1 MLKDVNSG
9 LLNSRGSRSTGTP
22 HRAAPPFRRR
32 RTPFRR
38 RRVFP
43 DGYIAMS
50 VAEIR
55 MSVRVRPT
63 RDPCAVNLDPRTGAL
78 ALTTGDVFDYP
89 TSVVVGSD
97 QDVAYAELCA
107 PLVRHALTGY
117 DCTLVAYGQ
126 TGSGKTHTMFGPPG
140 CLVEARVRQWR
151 SESRGTSKSSD
162 APRDWGVFPRAVL
175 ELMRTPGVRSIR
187 ASAVEVY
194 HENVFDL
201 MNERTQLSLGSSKTK
216 FGRRV
221 QGATESG
228 SDDVAARGG
237 QGGVHPSCCTCHK
250 CFQLQEKEKERARA
264 ERALIAST
272 RGSSSRAVSG
282 GTRTASSSNAATASS
297 SSTQATRETFSTVG
311 ETLVPLDTPESL
323 AIFARSVEATRTSKS
338 HLLNDRSSR
347 SHCLVKVHAKTGDG
361 TRVCIMFVDLA
372 GSERVARTGAT
383 GEAKHEAQAIN
394 GSLSALGRVVK
405 MLGER
410 SRANNTR
417 GANKVP
423 SGHVPY
429 RDASL
434 TMLLRDSFGGGSC
447 TSVVINVAG
456 ETTHV
461 DETACSLRFGERM
474 SVVRNEPTRVLGDAN
489 ARSSRVGSPG
499 GTKVGTLGV
508 ADLKRRLAVA
518 NGELNALELRGDGGG
533 FVKGGP
539 VTEIES
545 LRRGMEKLAVMDAA
559 SAKLRVGLAE
569 ARGEQDQ
576 GGAGKIAHLRK
587 ALATSAKQAE
597 VLRSVVERQKTIK
610 AIWAEP
616 TVSYARKAAEVRQ
629 IRSELEM
636 EES

>member
-1 MLKDVNSG
+1 M
-9 LLNSRGSRSTGTP
+9 
-22 HRAAPPFRRR
+22 
-32 RTPFRR
+32 
-38 RRVFP
+38 
-43 DGYIAMS
+43 
-50 VAEIR
+50 
-55 MSVRVRPT
+55 
-63 RDPCAVNLDPRTGAL
+63 
-78 ALTTGDVFDYP
+78 
-89 TSVVVGSD
+89 
-97 QDVAYAELCA
+97 
-107 PLVRHALTGY
+107 
-117 DCTLVAYGQ
+117 
-126 TGSGKTHTMFGPPG
+126 
-140 CLVEARVRQWR
+140 
-151 SESRGTSKSSD
+151 
-162 APRDWGVFPRAVL
+162 L

-194 HENVFDL
+194 DENVFDL
-201 MNERTQLSLGSSKTK
+201 MNAREQLSLGSSKTK

-221 QGATESG
+221 NGATESG

-264 ERALIAST
+264 ERALVAST
-272 RGSSSRAVSG
+272 RFGSG
-282 GTRTASSSNAATASS
+282 GTRTSRSSKNAPSSSSSNAQQT
-297 SSTQATRETFSTVG
+297 TRETFSTVG

-323 AIFARSVEATRTSKS
+323 ARFARSVEATRTSKS

-347 SHCLVKVHAKTGDG
+347 SHCLVKVRAKSSDG
-361 TRVCIMFVDLA
+361 ARVCLLFVDLA

-405 MLGER
+405 MLGEQ
-410 SRANNTR
+410 SRGGAKKGR
-417 GANKVP
+417 GGAP
-423 SGHVPY
+423 RLGHVPY

-447 TSVVINVAG
+447 TSVVVNVAG
-456 ETTHV
+456 EPEHV

-474 SVVRNEPTRVLGDAN
+474 SVVRNEPTTRVLGEY
-489 ARSSRVGSPG
+489 ARSSREGGPGVGGRGSISPG
-499 GTKVGTLGV
+499 TTKGLGTDVSRAV
-508 ADLKRRLAVA
+508 ELKRRLAVA
-518 NGELNALELRGDGGG
+518 TAELNALELSGHGGG

-545 LRRGMEKLAVMDAA
+545 LRRGLEKLKAADAA
-559 SAKLRVGLAE
+559 SAKLRVDMAE
-569 ARGEQDQ
+569 ARGER
-576 GGAGKIAHLRK
+576 APSEVKISHLRK
-587 ALATSAKQAE
+587 ALATSANKAE

-629 IRSELEM
+629 IQSELEM

>member
-1 MLKDVNSG
+1 
-9 LLNSRGSRSTGTP
+9 
-22 HRAAPPFRRR
+22 
-32 RTPFRR
+32 
-38 RRVFP
+38 
-43 DGYIAMS
+43 MS

-63 RDPCAVNLDPRTGAL
+63 PPGDPRAVNLDPRTGAL
-78 ALTTGDVFDYP
+78 ALTTGEIFDYP
-89 TSVVVGSD
+89 SSVVVGSD
-97 QDVAYAELCA
+97 QDVAYDALCA

-151 SESRGTSKSSD
+151 GESTSSSDGGGTSTD

-194 HENVFDL
+194 DENVFDL
-201 MNERTQLSLGSSKTK
+201 MNAREQLSLGSSKTK

-221 QGATESG
+221 NGATESG

-264 ERALIAST
+264 ERALVAST
-272 RGSSSRAVSG
+272 RFGSG
-282 GTRTASSSNAATASS
+282 GTRTSRSSKNAPSSSSSNAQQT
-297 SSTQATRETFSTVG
+297 TRETFSTVG

-323 AIFARSVEATRTSKS
+323 ARFARSVEATRTSKS

-347 SHCLVKVHAKTGDG
+347 SHCLVKVRAKSSDG
-361 TRVCIMFVDLA
+361 ARVCLLFVDLA

-405 MLGER
+405 MLGEQ
-410 SRANNTR
+410 SRGGAKKGR
-417 GANKVP
+417 GGAP
-423 SGHVPY
+423 RLGHVPY

-447 TSVVINVAG
+447 TSVVVNVAG
-456 ETTHV
+456 EPEHV

-474 SVVRNEPTRVLGDAN
+474 SVVRNEPTTRVLGEY
-489 ARSSRVGSPG
+489 ARSSREGGPGVGGRGSISPG
-499 GTKVGTLGV
+499 TTKGLGTDVSRAV
-508 ADLKRRLAVA
+508 ELKRRLAVA
-518 NGELNALELRGDGGG
+518 TAELNALELSGHGGG

-545 LRRGMEKLAVMDAA
+545 LRRGLEKLKAADAA
-559 SAKLRVGLAE
+559 SAKLRVDMAE
-569 ARGEQDQ
+569 ARGER
-576 GGAGKIAHLRK
+576 APSEVKISHLRK
-587 ALATSAKQAE
+587 ALATSANKAE

-629 IRSELEM
+629 IQSELEM

>member
-1 MLKDVNSG
+1 MLKDVNFTA
-9 LLNSRGSRSTGTP
+9 RGSRSTGTP
-22 HRAAPPFRRR
+22 PRAAPPFRRR
-32 RTPFRR
+32 RTPFRG
-38 RRVFP
+38 RRVSP

-63 RDPCAVNLDPRTGAL
+63 VDPCAVNLDPRTGAL
-78 ALTTGDVFDYP
+78 NLTTGDVFDYP

-272 RGSSSRAVSG
+272 RSSSRAAPG
-282 GTRTASSSNAATASS
+282 GTRTSSSSNAATGSS
-297 SSTQATRETFSTVG
+297 SSTQTTRETFSTVG

-410 SRANNTR
+410 SRGATNTR

-499 GTKVGTLGV
+499 GTKVGTLGA

>member
-1 MLKDVNSG
+1 
-9 LLNSRGSRSTGTP
+9 
-22 HRAAPPFRRR
+22 
-32 RTPFRR
+32 
-38 RRVFP
+38 
-43 DGYIAMS
+43 MS
-50 VAEIR
+50 VADIR

-63 RDPCAVNLDPRTGAL
+63 PLGDPCAVNLDPRTGAL
-78 ALTTGDVFDYP
+78 ALTTGDVFNYAS
-89 TSVVVGSD
+89 SVVVGSD
-97 QDVAYAELCA
+97 QDVAYDALCA
-107 PLVRHALTGY
+107 PLIRHALTGY

-151 SESRGTSKSSD
+151 GESGGKSTD
-162 APRDWGVFPRAVL
+162 APRDWGLFPRAVL

-201 MNERTQLSLGSSKTK
+201 MNAREQLSVGSSKTK

-221 QGATESG
+221 EGSTESG

-250 CFQLQEKEKERARA
+250 CFQLQRKAKERVRA
-264 ERALIAST
+264 ERALTASS
-272 RGSSSRAVSG
+272 RSSSRAVSG
-282 GTRTASSSNAATASS
+282 GTKASS
-297 SSTQATRETFSTVG
+297 SSTQQTNETFSTVGETPVLLDAPQTRETFSAVG

-323 AIFARSVEATRTSKS
+323 AQFARSIEATRTSKS

-347 SHCLVKVHAKTGDG
+347 SHCLVKVRAKKADG

-383 GEAKHEAQAIN
+383 GDAKLEAQAIN

-405 MLGER
+405 MLGEQ
-410 SRANNTR
+410 SRALH
-417 GANKVP
+417 
-423 SGHVPY
+423 GHVPY

-456 ETTHV
+456 ETEHV

-474 SVVRNEPTRVLGDAN
+474 SVVRNEPTRVLGDADT
-489 ARSSRVGSPG
+489 RSSRDLGGVASPG
-499 GTKVGTLGV
+499 TNAVFDVSRAAELY
-508 ADLKRRLAVA
+508 RRLTVA
-518 NGELNALELRGDGGG
+518 RGELNALELVGDGGG

-539 VTEIES
+539 MTEMQS
-545 LRRGMEKLAVMDAA
+545 LRRGMEKLEAVDAA
-559 SAKLRVGLAE
+559 STKLRVSLAE
-569 ARGEQDQ
+569 ALGEQ
-576 GGAGKIAHLRK
+576 APSAVNIAHLRT
-587 ALATSAKQAE
+587 ALATSVKQAD
-597 VLRSVVERQKTIK
+597 VLRSVVGRQKTIR

-629 IRSELEM
+629 IGSELEM

>member
-1 MLKDVNSG
+1 
-9 LLNSRGSRSTGTP
+9 
-22 HRAAPPFRRR
+22 
-32 RTPFRR
+32 
-38 RRVFP
+38 
-43 DGYIAMS
+43 MS

-63 RDPCAVNLDPRTGAL
+63 PPGDPRAVNLDPRTGAL
-78 ALTTGDVFDYP
+78 ALTTGEVFDYP
-89 TSVVVGSD
+89 SSVVVGSD
-97 QDVAYAELCA
+97 QDVAYDALCA

-151 SESRGTSKSSD
+151 GESDGGKSTD
-162 APRDWGVFPRAVL
+162 APRDWGLFPRAVL

-201 MNERTQLSLGSSKTK
+201 MNAREQLSLGSSKTK

-264 ERALIAST
+264 ERALVAST
-272 RGSSSRAVSG
+272 RGSSRAVSE
-282 GTRTASSSNAATASS
+282 GTRTSWSSNAPASSSNAQT
-297 SSTQATRETFSTVG
+297 TRETFSTVG

-323 AIFARSVEATRTSKS
+323 ARFARSVEATRTSKS

-347 SHCLVKVHAKTGDG
+347 SHCLVKVRAKSSDG
-361 TRVCIMFVDLA
+361 ARVSLLFVDLA

-405 MLGER
+405 MLGEQ
-410 SRANNTR
+410 SRAKKGR
-417 GANKVP
+417 GGAP
-423 SGHVPY
+423 RGHVPY

-447 TSVVINVAG
+447 TSVVVNVAG
-456 ETTHV
+456 EPEHV
-461 DETACSLRFGERM
+461 DETACSLRFGEHM
-474 SVVRNEPTRVLGDAN
+474 SVVRNEPTTRVLGDVDAL
-489 ARSSRVGSPG
+489 SSCEAPG
-499 GTKVGTLGV
+499 GGRGSISRTKVGTDV
-508 ADLKRRLAVA
+508 SRAAELKRRLAVA
-518 NGELNALELRGDGGG
+518 RAELNALELSGHGGG

-539 VTEIES
+539 VTEIQS
-545 LRRGMEKLAVMDAA
+545 LRRGLEKLKAVDAA
-559 SAKLRVGLAE
+559 SAKLRVDMAE
-569 ARGEQDQ
+569 AQGER
-576 GGAGKIAHLRK
+576 APSAVKISHLRK
-587 ALATSAKQAE
+587 ALATSANQAE

-629 IRSELEM
+629 IQSELEM

>member
-1 MLKDVNSG
+1 
-9 LLNSRGSRSTGTP
+9 
-22 HRAAPPFRRR
+22 
-32 RTPFRR
+32 
-38 RRVFP
+38 
-43 DGYIAMS
+43 
-50 VAEIR
+50 
-55 MSVRVRPT
+55 
-63 RDPCAVNLDPRTGAL
+63 
-78 ALTTGDVFDYP
+78 
-89 TSVVVGSD
+89 
-97 QDVAYAELCA
+97 
-107 PLVRHALTGY
+107 
-117 DCTLVAYGQ
+117 
-126 TGSGKTHTMFGPPG
+126 
-140 CLVEARVRQWR
+140 
-151 SESRGTSKSSD
+151 
-162 APRDWGVFPRAVL
+162 
-175 ELMRTPGVRSIR
+175 
-187 ASAVEVY
+187 
-194 HENVFDL
+194 
-201 MNERTQLSLGSSKTK
+201 
-216 FGRRV
+216 
-221 QGATESG
+221 
-228 SDDVAARGG
+228 
-237 QGGVHPSCCTCHK
+237 
-250 CFQLQEKEKERARA
+250 
-264 ERALIAST
+264 
-272 RGSSSRAVSG
+272 
-282 GTRTASSSNAATASS
+282 
-297 SSTQATRETFSTVG
+297 VG

-410 SRANNTR
+410 SRGATNTR
-417 GANKVP
+417 GTHKVP
-423 SGHVPY
+423 PGHVPY

-569 ARGEQDQ
+569 ARGDQDQ

>member
-1 MLKDVNSG
+1 M
-9 LLNSRGSRSTGTP
+9 
-22 HRAAPPFRRR
+22 
-32 RTPFRR
+32 
-38 RRVFP
+38 
-43 DGYIAMS
+43 
-50 VAEIR
+50 
-55 MSVRVRPT
+55 
-63 RDPCAVNLDPRTGAL
+63 
-78 ALTTGDVFDYP
+78 
-89 TSVVVGSD
+89 
-97 QDVAYAELCA
+97 
-107 PLVRHALTGY
+107 
-117 DCTLVAYGQ
+117 
-126 TGSGKTHTMFGPPG
+126 
-140 CLVEARVRQWR
+140 
-151 SESRGTSKSSD
+151 
-162 APRDWGVFPRAVL
+162 
-175 ELMRTPGVRSIR
+175 
-187 ASAVEVY
+187 AS
-194 HENVFDL
+194 
-201 MNERTQLSLGSSKTK
+201 
-216 FGRRV
+216 
-221 QGATESG
+221 
-228 SDDVAARGG
+228 
-237 QGGVHPSCCTCHK
+237 
-250 CFQLQEKEKERARA
+250 
-264 ERALIAST
+264 
-272 RGSSSRAVSG
+272 
-282 GTRTASSSNAATASS
+282 SSSNATPS
-297 SSTQATRETFSTVG
+297 SSTQQTCETFSTVG

-410 SRANNTR
+410 SRANNNTR
-417 GANKVP
+417 GANKAP

-499 GTKVGTLGV
+499 TKVGTLGA

-569 ARGEQDQ
+569 ARGEQGREND
-576 GGAGKIAHLRK
+576 GKIAHLRK

>member
-1 MLKDVNSG
+1 MI
-9 LLNSRGSRSTGTP
+9 RSV
-22 HRAAPPFRRR
+22 REALREAL
-32 RTPFRR
+32 RT
-38 RRVFP
+38 
-43 DGYIAMS
+43 MS

-63 RDPCAVNLDPRTGAL
+63 TPGDPCAANLDPRTGAL
-78 ALTTGDVFDYP
+78 ALTTGDVFNYA
-89 TSVVVGSD
+89 SSIVVGSD
-97 QDVAYAELCA
+97 QDVAYDALCA

-117 DCTLVAYGQ
+117 NCTLVAYGQ

-140 CLVEARVRQWR
+140 CLVEARVRQWCG
-151 SESRGTSKSSD
+151 ESGGESTD
-162 APRDWGVFPRAVL
+162 APRDWGLFPRAVL
-175 ELMRTPGVRSIR
+175 EMMRTPGVRSIR

-201 MNERTQLSLGSSKTK
+201 MNAREQLSLGSSKTK

-221 QGATESG
+221 HGATESG
-228 SDDVAARGG
+228 SDDVAVRGG
-237 QGGVHPSCCTCHK
+237 LGGVHPSCCTCHK
-250 CFQLQEKEKERARA
+250 CYQLRKKAKELARA
-264 ERALIAST
+264 ERALVAST
-272 RGSSSRAVSG
+272 GGSDRVVSG
-282 GTRTASSSNAATASS
+282 GTRASS
-297 SSTQATRETFSTVG
+297 SSKAPPLSSTQQTRETFSTVG

-323 AIFARSVEATRTSKS
+323 ARFARSIESTRTSKS

-347 SHCLVKVHAKTGDG
+347 SHCLVKVRAKKADG

-383 GEAKHEAQAIN
+383 GDAKLEAQAIN

-405 MLGER
+405 MLGEQ
-410 SRANNTR
+410 SRAKMG
-417 GANKVP
+417 GAP
-423 SGHVPY
+423 HGHVPY

-456 ETTHV
+456 ETEHV

-474 SVVRNEPTRVLGDAN
+474 SVVRNDPTRVLGDAD
-489 ARSSRVGSPG
+489 ARSSLDPDGVGSP
-499 GTKVGTLGV
+499 GTKVGTDV
-508 ADLKRRLAVA
+508 SRAAELKRRLAVA
-518 NGELNALELRGDGGG
+518 RGELNALELRGDGGG

-545 LRRGMEKLAVMDAA
+545 LRRGMEKLKAVDAA
-559 SAKLRVGLAE
+559 SAKLRVDLAE
-569 ARGEQDQ
+569 ARGEQ
-576 GGAGKIAHLRK
+576 APSAVKIAHLRK
-587 ALATSAKQAE
+587 ALATSAKVEE
-597 VLRSVVERQKTIK
+597 VLRSVVERQKTIR

-616 TVSYARKAAEVRQ
+616 TVSYARKAAEVREV
-629 IRSELEM
+629 RSELEM

>member
-1 MLKDVNSG
+1 
-9 LLNSRGSRSTGTP
+9 
-22 HRAAPPFRRR
+22 
-32 RTPFRR
+32 
-38 RRVFP
+38 
-43 DGYIAMS
+43 MS

-63 RDPCAVNLDPRTGAL
+63 PPGDPRAVNLNPRTGAL
-78 ALTTGDVFDYP
+78 ALTTGEIFDYP
-89 TSVVVGSD
+89 SSVVVGSD
-97 QDVAYAELCA
+97 QDVAYDALCA

-151 SESRGTSKSSD
+151 SESGGKSSD

-194 HENVFDL
+194 DENVFDL
-201 MNERTQLSLGSSKTK
+201 MNAREQLSLGSSKTK

-221 QGATESG
+221 NGATESG

-264 ERALIAST
+264 ERALVAST
-272 RGSSSRAVSG
+272 RFGSG
-282 GTRTASSSNAATASS
+282 GTRTSRSSKNAPSSSSSNAQQT
-297 SSTQATRETFSTVG
+297 TRETFSTVG

-323 AIFARSVEATRTSKS
+323 ARFARSVEATRTSKS
-338 HLLNDRSSR
+338 HLLNVRSSR
-347 SHCLVKVHAKTGDG
+347 SHCLVKVRAKSSDG
-361 TRVCIMFVDLA
+361 ARVCLLFVDLA

-405 MLGER
+405 MLGEQ
-410 SRANNTR
+410 SRGGAKKGR
-417 GANKVP
+417 GGAP
-423 SGHVPY
+423 RLGHVPY

-447 TSVVINVAG
+447 TSVVVNVAG
-456 ETTHV
+456 EPEHV

-474 SVVRNEPTRVLGDAN
+474 SVVRNEPTTRVLGEY
-489 ARSSRVGSPG
+489 ARSSREGGPGVGGRGSISPG
-499 GTKVGTLGV
+499 TTKGLGTDVSRAV
-508 ADLKRRLAVA
+508 ELKRRLAVA
-518 NGELNALELRGDGGG
+518 TAELNALELSGHGGG

-545 LRRGMEKLAVMDAA
+545 LRRGLEKLKAADAA
-559 SAKLRVGLAE
+559 SAKLRVDMAE
-569 ARGEQDQ
+569 ARGER
-576 GGAGKIAHLRK
+576 APSEVKISHLRK
-587 ALATSAKQAE
+587 ALATSANKAE

-629 IRSELEM
+629 IQSELEM

>member
-1 MLKDVNSG
+1 
-9 LLNSRGSRSTGTP
+9 
-22 HRAAPPFRRR
+22 
-32 RTPFRR
+32 
-38 RRVFP
+38 
-43 DGYIAMS
+43 MS

-63 RDPCAVNLDPRTGAL
+63 PPGDPCAVNLNPRTGAL
-78 ALTTGDVFDYP
+78 ALTTGDVFNYAS
-89 TSVVVGSD
+89 SVVVGSD
-97 QDVAYAELCA
+97 QNVAYDALCA

-140 CLVEARVRQWR
+140 CLVEARVQQWCE
-151 SESRGTSKSSD
+151 ESGGESTD

-175 ELMRTPGVRSIR
+175 EMMRTPGVRSIR

-194 HENVFDL
+194 HEHVFDL
-201 MNERTQLSLGSSKTK
+201 MNAREQLSLGSSRTK

-221 QGATESG
+221 HGATESG

-237 QGGVHPSCCTCHK
+237 LGGVHPSSCTCHK
-250 CFQLQEKEKERARA
+250 CYQLRKKEQERARA

-272 RGSSSRAVSG
+272 RGSSRAS
-282 GTRTASSSNAATASS
+282 SSSNATPS
-297 SSTQATRETFSTVG
+297 SSTQQTRETFVTVG

-323 AIFARSVEATRTSKS
+323 ARFARSIEATRTSKS

-347 SHCLVKVHAKTGDG
+347 SHCLVTVRAKKADG

-383 GEAKHEAQAIN
+383 GEAKEEAQSIN

-405 MLGER
+405 MLGEQ
-410 SRANNTR
+410 SRAKMG
-417 GANKVP
+417 GAP
-423 SGHVPY
+423 HGHVPY

-447 TSVVINVAG
+447 TSVVISVAG
-456 ETTHV
+456 ETEHV

-474 SVVRNEPTRVLGDAN
+474 SVVRNEPTRVLGDAD
-489 ARSSRVGSPG
+489 ARSSRDPG
-499 GTKVGTLGV
+499 GV
-508 ADLKRRLAVA
+508 AAELKRRLTVA
-518 NGELNALELRGDGGG
+518 RGELDALELCGDGGG

-545 LRRGMEKLAVMDAA
+545 LRRGMEKLEAVNAA
-559 SAKLRVGLAE
+559 SVKLRECLAE
-569 ARGEQDQ
+569 ARGEQ
-576 GGAGKIAHLRK
+576 APSAVKIAHLWK
-587 ALATSAKQAE
+587 ALETWAKQAE
-597 VLRSVVERQKTIK
+597 VLRPVVERQKTR
-610 AIWAEP
+610 A
-616 TVSYARKAAEVRQ
+616 
-629 IRSELEM
+629 
-636 EES
+636 

>member
-1 MLKDVNSG
+1 MS
-9 LLNSRGSRSTGTP
+9 
-22 HRAAPPFRRR
+22 
-32 RTPFRR
+32 
-38 RRVFP
+38 
-43 DGYIAMS
+43 S

-63 RDPCAVNLDPRTGAL
+63 VDPCAVNLDPRTGAL

-272 RGSSSRAVSG
+272 RSSSRAVSG
-282 GTRTASSSNAATASS
+282 STRTSSSSNAAASSS
-297 SSTQATRETFSTVG
+297 SSTQTTRETFSTVG

-410 SRANNTR
+410 SRGANNTR
-417 GANKVP
+417 GTHKVP

-499 GTKVGTLGV
+499 GMKVGTLGV

-587 ALATSAKQAE
+587 ALVASAKQAE